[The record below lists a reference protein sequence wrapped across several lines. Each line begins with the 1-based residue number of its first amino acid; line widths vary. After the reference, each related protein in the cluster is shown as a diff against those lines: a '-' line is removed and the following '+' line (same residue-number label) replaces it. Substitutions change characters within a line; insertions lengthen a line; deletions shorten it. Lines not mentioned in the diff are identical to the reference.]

1 MSQQSSPQQT
11 SDERQFAPPAS
22 CPVTVPP
29 ANQFIPPAPYEPG
42 GDNAFLIGTEKLWTV
57 LRKSGT
63 WGWRPHKPGHEQEV
77 QPLTDKIFWVSV
89 DYNWKTEPDPELK
102 VTGKRLDGD
111 APPLLVTPARNA
123 FPGPAPAMVIG
134 VYVPTPGCWQITGE
148 YKGQQLSFVVWVKPV
163 KQGNQ

>member
-1 MSQQSSPQQT
+1 MSCREVQNLRYNREGIAMTVSRFVLLISFALISLAPPIAMSQQSSPQQT

-77 QPLTDKIFWVSV
+77 QP
-89 DYNWKTEPDPELK
+89 
-102 VTGKRLDGD
+102 
-111 APPLLVTPARNA
+111 
-123 FPGPAPAMVIG
+123 
-134 VYVPTPGCWQITGE
+134 
-148 YKGQQLSFVVWVKPV
+148 
-163 KQGNQ
+163 